1 MKHLRTIRWRIAA
14 WAAGLSLLALS
25 LLAGYFYYRMVRN
38 LDRQIERF
46 VEEEVHEAEAV
57 LAVGD
62 ANLIEDLSAEES
74 AHDRAGIWF
83 VLRDGDGAELFRS
96 SALKPGDLAFTGEMR
111 ELLRSN
117 RRTWSSESVQSRYAR
132 MRTTKYEFADGRTR
146 YFQAAFSESV
156 AAETRETFLGQLLL
170 AVVPFV
176 LLALLGGFFVARR
189 ATAPIDDIAAAAVRI
204 QSTGLGERIKL
215 RGTGDE
221 LDQLAVV
228 LNETWAA
235 LEESFRRV
243 RDFSASA
250 SHQLK
255 TPLTVIRGEAELLLR
270 DRPDDPDIARFAVI
284 ADEAARLARMVDQL
298 LFLAR
303 ADAEHV
309 AVALAPV
316 ELKTLVEAGFRRIEP
331 YVTVKKLK
339 VTTKLDGAPD
349 ALGNDSLL
357 GTAVQNLLDNAAK
370 YAPEGGRLRV
380 GWEAV
385 EAIVALEIEND
396 GKEIPAAERE
406 SIMQRFSSAGDRPGQ
421 GAGLG
426 LAVAREIAVLH
437 KGRLVALDPR
447 DGMGVRFRLEIPR
460 A

>member
-1 MKHLRTIRWRIAA
+1 MKRLRTIRWRIAA
-14 WAAGLSLLALS
+14 WAAGFSLIALS
-25 LLAGYFYYRMVRN
+25 LMAAYFYYRLVRN
-38 LDRQIERF
+38 LDRQIDRF
-46 VEEEVHEAEAV
+46 VEEEMHEAEALLV
-57 LAVGD
+57 AGD
-62 ANLIEDLSAEES
+62 AKLIGDLTEDES
-74 AHDRAGIWF
+74 AHDQAGIFF
-83 VLRDGDGAELFRS
+83 VLRGGDGKELFRS
-96 SALKPGDLAFTGEMR
+96 ATLHAGEMPFTDEVR
-111 ELLRSN
+111 NQLRSS
-117 RRTWSSESVQSRYAR
+117 RRAWTAVSVQGRYAR
-132 MRTTKYEFADGRTR
+132 MRTTKYELADGRLR
-146 YFQAAFSESV
+146 YFQAAYSERV
-156 AAETRETFLGQLLL
+156 ATQARETFLGQILV

-176 LLALLGGFFVARR
+176 LLALLGGYIVARR

-215 RGTGDE
+215 RGTRDE
-221 LDQLAVV
+221 LDQLAIV
-228 LNETWAA
+228 LNETFAA

-270 DRPDDPDIARFAVI
+270 DRPDDPDIARFATI
-284 ADEAARLARMVDQL
+284 ADEAARLARIIDQL

-309 AVALAPV
+309 EVAFASV
-316 ELKTLVEAGFRRIEP
+316 ELKPLVDAGFRRIEP
-331 YVTVKKLK
+331 YVTVKRLR
-339 VTTKLDGAPD
+339 VETNLNGAPD
-349 ALGNDSLL
+349 VRGSDSLL
-357 GTAVQNLLDNAAK
+357 GTAIQNLLDNAAK

-385 EAIVALEIEND
+385 DGIVALEFEND
-396 GKEIPAAERE
+396 GKEIPARERE

-426 LAVAREIAVLH
+426 LAVAREIAALH
-437 KGRLVALDPR
+437 KGRLAAIDPR
-447 DGMGVRFRLEIPR
+447 DGMGVRFRLEVPR

>member
-1 MKHLRTIRWRIAA
+1 MNRFRTIRWRIAA
-14 WAAGLSLLALS
+14 WAAGLSLIALS

-46 VEEEVHEAEAV
+46 VEEEVHEAETL
-57 LAVGD
+57 LAVSD
-62 ANLIEDLSAEES
+62 EKLIEEMTADES

-83 VLRDGDGAELFRS
+83 VFRDGEGRELFRS
-96 SALKPGDLAFTGEMR
+96 TALSSREMPFTDAMR
-111 ELLRSN
+111 DELQSS
-117 RRTWSSESVQSRYAR
+117 RRTWTSETIKGRYAR
-132 MRTTKYEFADGRTR
+132 MRTAKYELADGRKR
-146 YFQAAFSESV
+146 YFQAALSERV
-156 AAETRETFLGQLLL
+156 AVEARETFLGQLLL
-170 AVVPFV
+170 AVIPFA
-176 LLALLGGFFVARR
+176 LIALLGGLVVARR

-204 QSTGLGERIKL
+204 QSSGLGERIKL
-215 RGTGDE
+215 RGTRDE
-221 LDQLAVV
+221 LDQLAAV
-228 LNETWAA
+228 LNQTFAA

-284 ADEAARLARMVDQL
+284 ADEAARLARIVDQL

-309 AVALAPV
+309 ELAFAPV
-316 ELKTLVEAGFRRIEP
+316 ELKPLVDAGFRRIEP
-331 YVTVKKLK
+331 YVTVKRLK
-339 VTTKLDGAPD
+339 VETRLDGAPD
-349 ALGNDSLL
+349 AMGSDSLL
-357 GTAVQNLLDNAAK
+357 GTAIQNLLDNAAK

-380 GWEAV
+380 GWEV
-385 EAIVALEIEND
+385 VDGIVALEFEND
-396 GKEIPAAERE
+396 GKEIPPADRE

-437 KGRLVALDPR
+437 RGRLAALDPR
-447 DGMGVRFRLEIPR
+447 DGMGVRFRLEVPR